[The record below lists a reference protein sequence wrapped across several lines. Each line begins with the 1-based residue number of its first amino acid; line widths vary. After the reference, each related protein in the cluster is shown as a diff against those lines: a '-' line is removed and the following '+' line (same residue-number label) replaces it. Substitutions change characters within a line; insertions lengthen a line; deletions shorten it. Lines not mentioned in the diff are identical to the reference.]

1 MKSKRYSLIPALLAV
16 SLLVVSPDVAHA
28 QAKPQKS
35 SQTKSQKSTQS
46 KKTEKAKPKKSDTKA
61 KSNKKADTK
70 AKAKAKKSTTQPS
83 KDGKGVIPVSSHDA
97 DGKTLLEGQKPTE
110 EELSLANKAL
120 LAKNAELERQVNV
133 LTNQN
138 NVLTQEKSGQLF
150 MYGTMTALF
159 SVILGGLVA
168 KLFGSRKE
176 RW

>member
-16 SLLVVSPDVAHA
+16 SLLAVSPDVAHA

-46 KKTEKAKPKKSDTKA
+46 KKTEKAKPKKSDAKA
-61 KSNKKADTK
+61 KSNKKADT
-70 AKAKAKKSTTQPS
+70 KAKAKKSTTQPS

>member
-16 SLLVVSPDVAHA
+16 SLLAVSPDVAHA

-35 SQTKSQKSTQS
+35 SQAKSQKSTQS
-46 KKTEKAKPKKSDTKA
+46 KKTEKAKPKKSDAKA
-61 KSNKKADTK
+61 KSNKKADT
-70 AKAKAKKSTTQPS
+70 KAKAKKSTTQPS

>member
-16 SLLVVSPDVAHA
+16 SLLAVSPDVAHA

-35 SQTKSQKSTQS
+35 SQAKSQKSTQS
-46 KKTEKAKPKKSDTKA
+46 KKTEKAKPKKSDNKA
-61 KSNKKADTK
+61 KSNKKADT
-70 AKAKAKKSTTQPS
+70 KAKAKKSTTQPS

>member
-16 SLLVVSPDVAHA
+16 SLLAVSPDVAHA

-70 AKAKAKKSTTQPS
+70 TKAKKSTTQPS

>member
-16 SLLVVSPDVAHA
+16 SLLAVSPDVAHA

-35 SQTKSQKSTQS
+35 SQAKSQKSTQS
-46 KKTEKAKPKKSDTKA
+46 KKTEKAKPKKSDAKA

-70 AKAKAKKSTTQPS
+70 AKPKKSTTQPS

>member
-16 SLLVVSPDVAHA
+16 SLLAVSPDVAHA

-35 SQTKSQKSTQS
+35 SQAKSQKSTQS

-61 KSNKKADTK
+61 KSNKKADT
-70 AKAKAKKSTTQPS
+70 KAKAKKSTTQPS

>member
-16 SLLVVSPDVAHA
+16 SLLAVSPDVAHA

-61 KSNKKADTK
+61 KSNKKADT
-70 AKAKAKKSTTQPS
+70 KAKAKKSTTQPS

>member
-46 KKTEKAKPKKSDTKA
+46 KKTEKAKPKKSDAKA
-61 KSNKKADTK
+61 KSNKKADT
-70 AKAKAKKSTTQPS
+70 KAKAKKSTTQPS